1 MRREEV
7 PFRTEISRELT
18 SSFEAL
24 HDALGQER
32 NELQREVLLWQRWI
46 RYSMVLVVA
55 GLIAVSGVRITP
67 RAWQIVAIAG
77 AAYFVFNALSAL
89 LVRVVKGEGTRAV
102 AQGTAFAA
110 DLAMMAVLIY
120 VSSPP
125 SQYHRLLLLGFLI
138 FLLNLFYVGRRMG
151 IWALTLLLLV
161 YALGSL
167 VAPAYVPGPR
177 PLPDVIG
184 FNAGLFLFTGIVL
197 IITLGTFRERMNR
210 FRVFC
215 KRAEIGDLSGSFE
228 TKDDPRPDDLTLL
241 ARSFNAMRGRLIEL
255 IGTDPLTGVMNRRAL
270 ETRLQR
276 EWRYA
281 RRRDSSLAILVADID
296 FFKNINDTHG
306 HAAGDTVLQDLGEIM
321 RSTARETDGIARLG
335 GDEFVVLLPDT
346 GWQGA
351 MTFAERLRQ
360 AVESHSFGLGDGNL
374 ELTIS
379 IGVAIAQGTDD
390 ISMEVLLEQA
400 DRSLYKAKSGG
411 RNRISA

>member
-1 MRREEV
+1 
-7 PFRTEISRELT
+7 
-18 SSFEAL
+18 
-24 HDALGQER
+24 
-32 NELQREVLLWQRWI
+32 
-46 RYSMVLVVA
+46 MVLAIA
-55 GLIAVSGVRITP
+55 GLIAVSGVRMTP
-67 RAWQIVAIAG
+67 RAWQIIAVAG

-110 DLAMMAVLIY
+110 DLAMMSVLIY

-138 FLLNLFYVGRRMG
+138 FLLNLFYAGRRMG

-161 YALGSL
+161 YVLGSL
-167 VAPAYVPGPR
+167 MAPPYVSGPH
-177 PLPDVIG
+177 PLPDVVG
-184 FNAGLFLFTGIVL
+184 FNAGLFLFTGIILV
-197 IITLGTFRERMNR
+197 ITLGTFRERMNR

-215 KRAEIGDLSGSFE
+215 KRAELGDLSGSFE
-228 TKDDPRPDDLTLL
+228 TEGDPRPDDLTLL

-296 FFKNINDTHG
+296 FFKEVNDTHG
-306 HAAGDTVLQDLGEIM
+306 HGVGDAVLQDLGEIM
-321 RSTARETDGIARLG
+321 RNTARETDGIARLG

-360 AVESHSFGLGDGNL
+360 AVEAHAFEAANQRLD
-374 ELTIS
+374 LTVS
-379 IGVAIAQGTDD
+379 IGVAIAQGTDN
-390 ISMEVLLEQA
+390 ISVDVLLEQA